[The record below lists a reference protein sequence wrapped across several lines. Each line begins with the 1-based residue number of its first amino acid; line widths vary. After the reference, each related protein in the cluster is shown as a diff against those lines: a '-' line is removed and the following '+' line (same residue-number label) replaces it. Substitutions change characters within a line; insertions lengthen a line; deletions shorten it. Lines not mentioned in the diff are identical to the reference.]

1 MHRSEAAPMRGS
13 AVRLLK
19 GNGMSAFV
27 AERPEIDIGN
37 SVVEVDLIA
46 VSIDVS
52 ANVLLSLIHL

>member
-1 MHRSEAAPMRGS
+1 MRGS

-52 ANVLLSLIHL
+52 VNMLLSLIHL